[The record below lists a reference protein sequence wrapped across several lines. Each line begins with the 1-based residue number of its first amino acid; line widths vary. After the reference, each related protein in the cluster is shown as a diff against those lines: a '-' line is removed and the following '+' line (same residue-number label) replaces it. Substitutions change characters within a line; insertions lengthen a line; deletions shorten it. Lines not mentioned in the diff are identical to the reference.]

1 MTAAVV
7 LAVGGGLGAALRY
20 AFVLLISEPR
30 NGFPVAITIVNVV
43 GSLVLGVLVGAGVDG
58 PGWIDIDVVGIGM
71 LGGFTTFSTWMVD
84 AHAQD
89 STKAGALV
97 VFVPLILGMAA
108 AFAGIAVGN
117 QFG

>member
-20 AFVLLISEPR
+20 TFVLLVPEPR
-30 NGFPVAITIVNVV
+30 SGFPVAITVVNVA
-43 GSLVLGVLVGAGVDG
+43 GSLVLGFLVGAGFDG
-58 PGWIDIDVVGIGM
+58 PGWIDVDVVGIGM

-97 VFVPLILGMAA
+97 VFLPLILGMAA
-108 AFAGIAVGN
+108 AFVGIAMGN

>member
-1 MTAAVV
+1 MTSVVV

-20 AFVLLISEPR
+20 AFVVLLPEPR
-30 NGFPVAITIVNVV
+30 NGFPVAITVVNVT
-43 GSLVLGVLVGAGVDG
+43 GSLILGYLIAAGFDG
-58 PGWIDIDVVGIGM
+58 PGWIDVDVVGIGM

-89 STKAGALV
+89 STAAGAFV